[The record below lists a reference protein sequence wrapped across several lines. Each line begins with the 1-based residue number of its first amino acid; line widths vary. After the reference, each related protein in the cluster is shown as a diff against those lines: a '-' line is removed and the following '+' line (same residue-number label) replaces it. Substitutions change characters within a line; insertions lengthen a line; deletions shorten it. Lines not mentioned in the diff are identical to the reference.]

1 MKKLIRALKWFFAL
15 LVIACTGLWL
25 GGYGYIFRAVS
36 MTYLVGQTGPG
47 IDEKESF
54 YNDTLSSADD
64 SAPWSEH
71 PNTSDLKLT
80 PSLEAKM
87 KEIQTAGFLVIQDEK
102 ILYEQYWDGFTKH
115 HTTNSFSAAKSIVSL
130 LIGIAVEEG
139 FIRSIDDSAGD
150 YLEGFK
156 LDGKENITIRNLLTM
171 SSGLNWTESGANP
184 FSNTAEAYYG
194 YDLVGLIDRLSVDA
208 NPGIEFK
215 YQSGNT
221 QILGFIL
228 EAATKQSIS
237 SYAERVFWNKI
248 GAVHD
253 AYWNLDDENG
263 KAKAF
268 CCFYATPRDFA
279 RVGQLILNN
288 GVWNNEQ
295 VVPSAYVDECFV
307 PADLTDKGKSLDR
320 YGLHWWIL
328 NYNGID
334 VRYARGIFGQYII
347 VLPEKNLVIVRT
359 GKEREQVNGG
369 GHPADIYY
377 YLDAALDITEQVNA

>member
-1 MKKLIRALKWFFAL
+1 
-15 LVIACTGLWL
+15 
-25 GGYGYIFRAVS
+25 

-171 SSGLNWTESGANP
+171 SSG
-184 FSNTAEAYYG
+184 
-194 YDLVGLIDRLSVDA
+194 
-208 NPGIEFK
+208 
-215 YQSGNT
+215 
-221 QILGFIL
+221 
-228 EAATKQSIS
+228 
-237 SYAERVFWNKI
+237 
-248 GAVHD
+248 
-253 AYWNLDDENG
+253 
-263 KAKAF
+263 
-268 CCFYATPRDFA
+268 
-279 RVGQLILNN
+279 
-288 GVWNNEQ
+288 
-295 VVPSAYVDECFV
+295 
-307 PADLTDKGKSLDR
+307 
-320 YGLHWWIL
+320 
-328 NYNGID
+328 
-334 VRYARGIFGQYII
+334 
-347 VLPEKNLVIVRT
+347 
-359 GKEREQVNGG
+359 
-369 GHPADIYY
+369 
-377 YLDAALDITEQVNA
+377 